1 MSKKNLIRSFVI
13 ATLMSMTL
21 CSAAYATTVSK
32 SVKVIR
38 NYIAIFLLQK
48 MIIILVHIVILVI

>member
-38 NYIAIFLLQK
+38 NYIAIF
-48 MIIILVHIVILVI
+48 

>member
-1 MSKKNLIRSFVI
+1 MKRKCLIRSFVI
-13 ATLMSMTL
+13 VALMSMTL

-38 NYIAIFLLQK
+38 NYIAIF
-48 MIIILVHIVILVI
+48 